1 MVKPSLQEPNAMVSS
16 HLFVAIDFGQ
26 VYGRD
31 GMTRKR
37 TRIGGIVAQV
47 IVFVLLCGI
56 VGGEFPEL
64 LSLTD
69 NTSNDFT
76 VRKTN
81 STVSCLSRD
90 ASRHDRVSDVAPN
103 IAERVSTFSCFSPF
117 ERAELVPSGVLNL
130 YSILR
135 T

>member
-1 MVKPSLQEPNAMVSS
+1 MFTGCN
-16 HLFVAIDFGQ
+16 
-26 VYGRD
+26 
-31 GMTRKR
+31 GMARRR
-37 TRIGGIVAQV
+37 TRIGGVVAQV
-47 IVFVLLCGI
+47 IVFLLLCGI

-64 LSLTD
+64 LSLID

-81 STVSCLSRD
+81 SMVSSLPRD
-90 ASRHDRVSDVAPN
+90 AGRYGRVSNVGPN
-103 IAERVSTFSCFSPF
+103 IAAHDGTFSRFSPF
-117 ERAELVPSGVLNL
+117 EKAELVPSDVSIL

>member
-1 MVKPSLQEPNAMVSS
+1 
-16 HLFVAIDFGQ
+16 
-26 VYGRD
+26 
-31 GMTRKR
+31 MTRRR

-47 IVFVLLCGI
+47 IVCLLLCGI

-69 NTSNDFT
+69 STLNDFT

-81 STVSCLSRD
+81 SMVSCVPRD
-90 ASRHDRVSDVAPN
+90 ASTHDRVSDVAPN
-103 IAERVSTFSCFSPF
+103 IAARDDTFSRFSPF
-117 ERAELVPSGVLNL
+117 ERAESVPSSVFSL

>member
-1 MVKPSLQEPNAMVSS
+1 MS
-16 HLFVAIDFGQ
+16 
-26 VYGRD
+26 R
-31 GMTRKR
+31 RR
-37 TRIGGIVAQV
+37 TRIVGIVARLV
-47 IVFVLLCGI
+47 VFLVLCGI

-81 STVSCLSRD
+81 NAVSPLTRN
-90 ASRHDRVSDVAPN
+90 ANRHDRASNLKPN
-103 IAERVSTFSCFSPF
+103 IAEHDGAFSRLGPI
-117 ERAELVPSGVLNL
+117 ETAELVASGVFSL
-130 YSILR
+130 YFILR

>member
-1 MVKPSLQEPNAMVSS
+1 
-16 HLFVAIDFGQ
+16 
-26 VYGRD
+26 
-31 GMTRKR
+31 MTRKR
-37 TRIGGIVAQV
+37 GSTGGVVAQV
-47 IVFVLLCGI
+47 IVFLLLCGI

-64 LSLTD
+64 LSLID

-81 STVSCLSRD
+81 STVSPLPRD
-90 ASRHDRVSDVAPN
+90 AGRYGRVSDVEPN
-103 IAERVSTFSCFSPF
+103 SAAHDGTFSRFSPF
-117 ERAELVPSGVLNL
+117 EKAELVPSDVSIL

>member
-1 MVKPSLQEPNAMVSS
+1 MSP
-16 HLFVAIDFGQ
+16 
-26 VYGRD
+26 
-31 GMTRKR
+31 KR
-37 TRIGGIVAQV
+37 TRIVGILARVV
-47 IVFVLLCGI
+47 VFLVMFGI

-81 STVSCLSRD
+81 NAVSPLPRNV
-90 ASRHDRVSDVAPN
+90 SRHDRLSNIKPN
-103 IAERVSTFSCFSPF
+103 IAAYDGAYSRLSTA
-117 ERAELVPSGVLNL
+117 EAAELVASGVSSL

>member
-1 MVKPSLQEPNAMVSS
+1 
-16 HLFVAIDFGQ
+16 
-26 VYGRD
+26 
-31 GMTRKR
+31 MTRRR

-47 IVFVLLCGI
+47 IVFLLLCGI

-69 NTSNDFT
+69 GTSNDFT
-76 VRKTN
+76 VHKTD
-81 STVSCLSRD
+81 SVVSRLPRD
-90 ASRHDRVSDVAPN
+90 ASRHVRVSDVAPN
-103 IAERVSTFSCFSPF
+103 IAACDDSLSRFSPF
-117 ERAELVPSGVLNL
+117 ERAELVPSGVSSL

>member
-1 MVKPSLQEPNAMVSS
+1 MA
-16 HLFVAIDFGQ
+16 
-26 VYGRD
+26 R
-31 GMTRKR
+31 RR
-37 TRIGGIVAQV
+37 TRTGGVVAQV
-47 IVFVLLCGI
+47 IVFLLLCGI

-64 LSLTD
+64 LSLID

-81 STVSCLSRD
+81 SMVSFLPRD
-90 ASRHDRVSDVAPN
+90 ASRHDRVSDLEPT
-103 IAERVSTFSCFSPF
+103 IAAHDGTFSRFSPF
-117 ERAELVPSGVLNL
+117 EKAELVPSDVSIL

>member
-1 MVKPSLQEPNAMVSS
+1 MA
-16 HLFVAIDFGQ
+16 
-26 VYGRD
+26 R
-31 GMTRKR
+31 RR
-37 TRIGGIVAQV
+37 TRIGGTLAQV
-47 IVFVLLCGI
+47 IVFLLLCGI
-56 VGGEFPEL
+56 VGAEFPEL

-81 STVSCLSRD
+81 SMVSSLPRD
-90 ASRHDRVSDVAPN
+90 ASRHHRVSDLEPN
-103 IAERVSTFSCFSPF
+103 IAAHNGGTFSRLSPF
-117 ERAELVPSGVLNL
+117 EKAELVPSDVFIL